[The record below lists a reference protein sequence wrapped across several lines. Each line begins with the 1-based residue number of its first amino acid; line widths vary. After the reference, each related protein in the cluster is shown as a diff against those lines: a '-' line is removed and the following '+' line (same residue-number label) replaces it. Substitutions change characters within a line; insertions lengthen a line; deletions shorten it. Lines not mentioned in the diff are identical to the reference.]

1 MTRKPESPDILE
13 AAIYVDDLD
22 AAESFYESVLG
33 FSKIVRVGD
42 RHIFFRFRNTVLL
55 IFNARETSKPSN
67 NPNLPVPP
75 HGMSGH
81 GHVCFSATAS
91 DLDQWIEVF
100 ANHAIEVE
108 ADFAWPNG
116 CRSIY
121 IRDPSGNSLEF
132 AERGLWFSDA
142 DAT

>member
-42 RHIFFRFRNTVLL
+42 RHVFFRFRNTVLL

-75 HGMSGH
+75 HGMQGN

-100 ANHAIEVE
+100 AHHAIEVE

-132 AERGLWFSDA
+132 AERGLWFRDA